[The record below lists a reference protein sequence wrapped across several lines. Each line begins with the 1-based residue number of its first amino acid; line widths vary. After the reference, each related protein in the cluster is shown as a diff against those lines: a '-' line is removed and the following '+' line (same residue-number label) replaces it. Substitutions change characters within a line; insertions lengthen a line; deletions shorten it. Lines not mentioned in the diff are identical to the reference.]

1 MKKALALTLAT
12 LLALALFAG
21 CSKSKTDPGT
31 IVVGASVTP
40 HAEILEQVR
49 GLLKEKGFELEIVEF
64 TDYVMPNTSLED
76 GDLDANFFQ
85 HKPYMDD
92 FNAKNGTHL
101 VSIATVHYEPFGVY
115 PGKTASIEEL
125 ADGATIAIPND
136 GSNEARAL
144 LLLEAEGLIKLKAD
158 AGMTATKIDIE
169 ENPKNLE
176 ILEIEAAQLTRSLA
190 DVDLAV
196 INGNYAIQGG
206 LSALKDAIAVEDKDS
221 LAADTYANIIA
232 VKEGNEDT
240 EKTKALIEA
249 LQSDA
254 VLSYIEATY
263 DGAVIPKF

>member
-1 MKKALALTLAT
+1 MKKALAFALVALF
-12 LLALALFAG
+12 ALALFAG
-21 CSKSKTDPGT
+21 CTQSKTDPGT
-31 IVVGASVTP
+31 IGVGASVTP

-49 GLLKEKGFELEIVEF
+49 DLLKEKGFELEIVEF
-64 TDYVMPNTSLED
+64 TDYIMPNTTLED

-92 FNAKNGTHL
+92 FNANNGTHL
-101 VSIATVHYEPFGVY
+101 VAVAAIHYEPFGIY
-115 PGKTASIEEL
+115 PGNTASIEAL

-136 GSNEARAL
+136 GTNEARAL
-144 LLLEAEGLIKLKAD
+144 LLLEAQGLIKLKED

-176 ILEIEAAQLTRSLA
+176 IMEIEAAQLTRSLA

-206 LSALKDAIAVEDKDS
+206 LSVGKDAIAAEDKDS
-221 LAADTYANIIA
+221 LAAETYANIVA

-240 EKTKALIEA
+240 EKTKALIEV
-249 LQSDA
+249 LQSD
-254 VLSYIEATY
+254 VVRDYIEATY

>member
-1 MKKALALTLAT
+1 MKKALAFALVALFALT
-12 LLALALFAG
+12 LFAG
-21 CSKSKTDPGT
+21 CTQSKTDPGT

-49 GLLKEKGFELEIVEF
+49 DLLKEKGFELEIVEF
-64 TDYVMPNTSLED
+64 TDYIMPNTTLED

-92 FNAKNGTHL
+92 FNANNGTHL
-101 VSIATVHYEPFGVY
+101 VAVAAIHYEPFGIY
-115 PGKTASIEEL
+115 PGKTASIEAL

-136 GSNEARAL
+136 GTNEARAL
-144 LLLEAEGLIKLKAD
+144 LLLEAQGLIKLKED

-176 ILEIEAAQLTRSLA
+176 IMEIEAAQLTRSLA

-206 LSALKDAIAVEDKDS
+206 LSVGKDAIAAEDKDS
-221 LAADTYANIIA
+221 LAAETYANIVA

-249 LQSDA
+249 LQSD
-254 VLSYIEATY
+254 VVRDYIEATY